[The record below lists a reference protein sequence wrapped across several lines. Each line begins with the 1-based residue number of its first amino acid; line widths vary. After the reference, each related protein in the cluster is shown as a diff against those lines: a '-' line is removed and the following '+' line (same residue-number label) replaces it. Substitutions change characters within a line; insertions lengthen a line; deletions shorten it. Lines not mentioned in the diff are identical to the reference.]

1 VTPYDLVKALGGTM
15 NGKWLNIPGP
25 GHSPAD
31 RSLGICF
38 DPNAPDGFVVKSLAG
53 DDEKHCRQYVKSL
66 LKTLSGGTVIA
77 SPAFPFNGGTA
88 VVKRIE
94 AAAHLWSQTVEA
106 ASTPA
111 ETYLASRRCVTGDW
125 DAVIR
130 FHPDCPFSYL
140 RAPAMMALVQNVLTG
155 EPQGVHRTAL
165 SGDGKNKRTMPVGLT
180 AKMMLGVARGGAV
193 ILGQAEPHLGI
204 AEGIETA
211 LSAEKLFGIPVW
223 ALLSASGIASFPVIP
238 GVTRLTIFADHDE
251 AGLKAAAVCARRY
264 LKAGIK
270 GERHTPPTPGDDWN
284 DYLQSQGDTHE

>member
-1 VTPYDLVKALGGTM
+1 MTPHDLAKAIGGTV

-25 GHSPAD
+25 GHSSAD

-66 LKTLSGGTVIA
+66 LLTLNSGKVIA
-77 SPAFPFNGGTA
+77 PPTFTFNEGMA
-88 VVKRIE
+88 AIKKIE
-94 AAAHLWSQTVEA
+94 AANQLWSQAVEA
-106 ASTPA
+106 ANTVV

-130 FHPDCPFSYL
+130 FHPYCPFGHV

-165 SGDGKNKRTMPVGLT
+165 SDDGKSKRAMPAGVA

-211 LSAEKLFGIPVW
+211 LSAEELFGIPVW
-223 ALLSASGIASFPVIP
+223 ALLSASGIANFPVIP

-270 GERHTPPTPGDDWN
+270 GEIHTPPKSGDDWN
-284 DYLQSQGDTHE
+284 DYLQSQENTHE